1 MNNKTLQIDYYDS
14 FTSIEKEWEEIYS
27 ASSSLSYFAS
37 LNWHKVVLEFF
48 CATHLTKR
56 IFSLH
61 YYKVNCAAN
70 PNVFMIG
77 FFFFN
82 KVKKSVH
89 FSHLLGPS
97 DYYEF
102 LSTETFDNELVL
114 QTFSLLKH
122 DFKAE
127 KIFLNHIKDE
137 TLVHAIKTKFKN
149 ALVNEVS
156 CVGIAIPEDKDIY
169 LDSLSKNVRQNIRTA
184 YNRLDRD
191 GKNIR
196 MFITDALSFNCKE
209 FLKLRDLYFRR
220 NSSKKQVIHWKSKCY
235 QTLDYL
241 FQRPKDLFETKALFK
256 QNYTLVKL
264 QIDNEIAAYFFGF
277 KNNTSMVVNRVVIN
291 DKFKFYSPG
300 LLLISTFIQDAK
312 NTDLTYFDLTV
323 GDEKYKFDL
332 GGTIH
337 SIFNI
342 TI

>member
-1 MNNKTLQIDYYDS
+1 MNNKSLQIDYYDS
-14 FTSIEKEWEEIYS
+14 FASIEKEWEAIYS
-27 ASSSLSYFAS
+27 VRSSLSYFAS
-37 LNWHKVVLEFF
+37 LDWHKVVLEFF
-48 CATHLTKR
+48 YATYLTKR
-56 IFSLH
+56 VFSLH
-61 YYKVNCAAN
+61 YYKVTCAAN
-70 PNVFMIG
+70 PNAFMIG

-122 DFKAE
+122 DFNAE
-127 KIFLNHIKDE
+127 KIFLNHIKDGL
-137 TLVHAIKTKFKN
+137 LVTTIKGKIPN
-149 ALVNEVS
+149 VAVNEVS
-156 CVGIAIPEDKDIY
+156 CVGIAIPRDKKMY

-191 GKNIR
+191 GKNIS
-196 MFITDALSFNCKE
+196 MITTDATSFSSEE

-220 NSSKKQVIHWKSKCY
+220 NTSKKQVVHWKSKCY
-235 QTLDYL
+235 QALDYL
-241 FQRPKDLFETKALFK
+241 FQRPKDLFEIKALPK
-256 QNYTLVKL
+256 QDYTLVKL
-264 QIDNEIAAYFFGF
+264 QIGDEIAAYFFGF

-300 LLLISTFIQDAK
+300 LLLISTFILDAK

-332 GGTIH
+332 GGSLH

>member
-1 MNNKTLQIDYYDS
+1 MNNKTLQVAYYDS
-14 FTSIEKEWEEIYS
+14 FASIEKEWEEIYS
-27 ASSSLSYFAS
+27 VSCSLSYFAS

-48 CATHLTKR
+48 NDTYLTKR
-56 IFSLH
+56 IFTLH
-61 YYKVNCAAN
+61 YYKVNCTAN
-70 PNVFMIG
+70 SNAFMIG

-82 KVKKSVH
+82 KVKKTLH

-122 DFKAE
+122 DFKAK
-127 KIFLNHIKDE
+127 KIFFNHIKDE
-137 TLVHAIKTKFKN
+137 TLVYTFKTKFPN
-149 ALVNEVS
+149 VSVNEVS
-156 CVGIAIPEDKDIY
+156 CVGIAIPTDKKMY

-184 YNRLDRD
+184 CNRLDRD
-191 GKNIR
+191 GKNIS
-196 MFITDALSFNCKE
+196 MITTDATSFSYKE

-220 NSSKKQVIHWKSKCY
+220 NTSKKQVVHWKSKCY
-235 QTLDYL
+235 KMLDCL
-241 FQRPKDLFETKALFK
+241 FQHPKDLFETKALSK
-256 QNYTLVKL
+256 QKYTLVKL
-264 QIDNEIAAYFFGF
+264 QIDDEIAAYFFGF

-291 DKFKFYSPG
+291 DEFKFYSPG

-337 SIFNI
+337 PIFNI